1 MLNFTGS
8 SVVRQRWVCS
18 LIGLKIT
25 CLIREVSSAGFTR
38 SVTQTWWSSDT
49 NADNTWL
56 WKKPLNDSR
65 ANFYCGVYF
74 VMDRCDACLGLIVR
88 FVVLCGFCEVCCY
101 KNYKC
106 TCFTLRSAG
115 VKYFTGDQPVSSH
128 LCVGWQ
134 KRRHLLV
141 WLHFLTD
148 CTCVDGGEWWARD
161 EQMWSL
167 SRRTDCKDDL
177 RFHFSFFVPPSGGAK
192 EHGANMWFERS
203 VNMRTVCVYFSPPA
217 LL

>member
-1 MLNFTGS
+1 MTFTYSGAISFSNPLLFNNHKVVIQQFLPELADGLRNVYSCTVKVIISDCSSKMSLNVKLYGS

-128 LCVGWQ
+128 LCVGCQ

-141 WLHFLTD
+141 
-148 CTCVDGGEWWARD
+148 V
-161 EQMWSL
+161 
-167 SRRTDCKDDL
+167 
-177 RFHFSFFVPPSGGAK
+177 
-192 EHGANMWFERS
+192 
-203 VNMRTVCVYFSPPA
+203 
-217 LL
+217 